1 MVSTPRPTLGNI
13 RGSPPGSPP
22 RDISP
27 ASPKSWEDSLLE
39 LDSDLQKICGASR
52 SPMASPGIY
61 MRHCGGSPPA
71 VNLSHSYPATSLM
84 LPGQDRSL
92 SPQTILCRRSVS
104 QESALR
110 ASAPSI
116 NRSGSPGL
124 PGFRPEHPRSQ
135 SCTGD
140 EEGAARPLIVR
151 HEETSERLAEKL
163 SRICGPGQLPDLAS
177 PKHGKPLR
185 AKNIMALSCTAV
197 RRDSL
202 KSAFRHQISLTGL
215 QVVDVA
221 ACVTSGHRLHVLQ
234 VTKKESRVVADIQL
248 PSSLNI
254 HHVMCHVD
262 GDNLV
267 IRERSKPLWSCEC
280 AGVGPRYVPIIQQD
294 DVTHQLKVVLH
305 IPDELRYE
313 DLSVRTVDDHLII
326 SRKRVS
332 YPGASSLQFEV
343 GLVLP
348 DMGDSRDVDASLTHS
363 NQLYIVVTF
372 DSSRHIC

>member
-1 MVSTPRPTLGNI
+1 MKHGL
-13 RGSPPGSPP
+13 SPPSTVHP
-22 RDISP
+22 SV
-27 ASPKSWEDSLLE
+27 AN
-39 LDSDLQKICGASR
+39 
-52 SPMASPGIY
+52 PGT
-61 MRHCGGSPPA
+61 
-71 VNLSHSYPATSLM
+71 VNLSQSYPATSLL
-84 LPGQDRSL
+84 LPPQERSL
-92 SPQTILCRRSVS
+92 SPQSVLCRRSVS

-110 ASAPSI
+110 FTGPAF
-116 NRSGSPGL
+116 NRSLSHGRPGSPGSPGL
-124 PGFRPEHPRSQ
+124 RPDHSRSQ
-135 SCTGD
+135 SCAGD

-163 SRICGPGQLPDLAS
+163 SRICGPGQIPDLPS
-177 PKHGKPLR
+177 PKHIKPLK
-185 AKNIMALSCTAV
+185 AKNIMALSSTAV

-202 KSAFRHQISLTGL
+202 KSAFRHQVSLTGL
-215 QVVDVA
+215 QLVDVA
-221 ACVTSGHRLHVLQ
+221 ARVTSDHRLQVLH
-234 VTKKESRVVADIQL
+234 VTKNESRVIADIQL
-248 PSSLNI
+248 PSALDI

-262 GDNLV
+262 GDNLA
-267 IRERSKPLWSCEC
+267 IRERSKPLWNCEC
-280 AGVGPRYVPIIQQD
+280 AGAGPRYVPIIQQD

-348 DMGDSRDVDASLTHS
+348 DLGDSRDVDASLTHS

-372 DSSRHIC
+372 ASTRYIC